1 MSSRTRIS
9 LISVGILIPVALGAF
24 FFLRNER
31 SLTDVP
37 IAYSWATAIPM
48 QSVPEGLAGIRASDC
63 GVCHKA
69 IYAEWRMSTHAK
81 ALVDLQF
88 QFEWAKDRKLWLC
101 LNCHIPL
108 TNQQTVVV
116 KGLRDRDL
124 HQPVVEP
131 NPSYDGELAN
141 EGITCAVCHVR
152 EGMVIGLHG
161 DTQAPHPVKV
171 DPDMLSLEGCLT
183 CHNALGQFGGTL
195 VCNFDTGDDWQ
206 RTGLADSS
214 KGCVYCH
221 MPRVTRPIAEG
232 AAARDGRSHNWYGA
246 GIPKFFEDS
255 SAVPPRSGLDIQ
267 ITPNPAGYL
276 PGKKGWIDVIVAN
289 RRAGHS
295 VPTGDVERFVL
306 IILRLESEHSGQTFW
321 EHEERI
327 GEVWVWSPEAKQ
339 VSDNSLAY
347 GEERLFRYE
356 IEIPRDV
363 SLLKFEVVVE
373 NHRMTVENAKGM
385 GLLGKYPLKREVQ
398 RTSVPL
404 LVRKDG

>member
-1 MSSRTRIS
+1 
-9 LISVGILIPVALGAF
+9 
-24 FFLRNER
+24 
-31 SLTDVP
+31 
-37 IAYSWATAIPM
+37 M

-69 IYAEWRMSTHAK
+69 IYAEWRTSTHAK

-255 SAVPPRSGLDIQ
+255 QAVPTRSGLDIQ

-306 IILRLESEHSGQTFW
+306 IILRLESEHSGRTFW